1 MQTAICTVFEKDYH
15 YGVGALA
22 NSLYYHGF
30 RGIVWAGY
38 RGNTP
43 HWAKFLKTEKCELTH
58 DS

>member
-22 NSLYYHGF
+22 NSLYHHGF
-30 RGIVWAGY
+30 RGIFWAGY

-43 HWAKFLKTEKCELTH
+43 HWAKF
-58 DS
+58 